1 MIKMIK
7 VGILSLQG
15 AVPEHVMAIRNA
27 LKMREQEGEVVQVR
41 DDKDLR
47 EVDCLIIPGGES
59 TTIGKL
65 LKRFDMY
72 EPIREMAGSGVPIM
86 GTCAGCIL
94 MAKEGDK
101 DVKRTRT
108 ELLGLMD
115 MRVSRN
121 SFGRQKESFESPL
134 SIKGLEEDFPAVFI
148 RGPIIEET
156 WGGCDTLAE
165 IDGTK
170 VMVRQDNLLAL
181 SFHPELSRDAR
192 VHRMFL
198 DMVPRT

>member
-1 MIKMIK
+1 M
-7 VGILSLQG
+7 QG
-15 AVPEHVMAIRNA
+15 AVPEHVLAIRNA
-27 LKMREQEGEVVQVR
+27 LKMRDQEGEVVHVR
-41 DDKDLR
+41 DNKDL
-47 EVDCLIIPGGES
+47 VGIDCLIIPGGES

-72 EPIREMAGSGVPIM
+72 AAIRELASAGVPIM

-94 MAKEGDK
+94 MAKEGDL
-101 DVKRTRT
+101 DVTRTRT

-121 SFGRQKESFESPL
+121 SFGRQKESFESSL
-134 SIKGLEEDFPAVFI
+134 RIDGLDDEFPAVFI
-148 RGPIIEET
+148 RGPIIEEV
-156 WGGCDTLAE
+156 WGRCSSLAE
-165 IDGTK
+165 IEGTK
-170 VMVRQDNLLAL
+170 VMVKQDNLLAL

>member
-1 MIKMIK
+1 MIK
-7 VGILSLQG
+7 VGVLSLQG
-15 AVPEHVMAIRNA
+15 AVPEHVLAIRNA
-27 LKMREQEGEVVQVR
+27 LKMKNQEGEVLQVR
-41 DDKDLR
+41 DNSDLT
-47 EVDCLIIPGGES
+47 EIDCLIIPGGES

-72 EPIREMAGSGVPIM
+72 EPIRDLASAGIPIM

-94 MAKEGDK
+94 MAKEGDL

-121 SFGRQKESFESPL
+121 SFGRQKESFESSL
-134 SIKGLEEDFPAVFI
+134 KIEGLDEEFPAVFI
-148 RGPIIEET
+148 RGPIIEEV
-156 WGGCDTLAE
+156 GRGCIPLAE

-170 VMVRQDNLLAL
+170 VMVKQDNLLAL

-198 DMVPRT
+198 DMVSKT

>member
-1 MIKMIK
+1 MRMIK
-7 VGILSLQG
+7 VGVLSLQG
-15 AVPEHVMAIRNA
+15 AVPEHVLAIRNA
-27 LKMREQEGEVVQVR
+27 LKMRDQKGEALQIR
-41 DDKDLR
+41 DNEELADI
-47 EVDCLIIPGGES
+47 DCLIIPGGES
-59 TTIGKL
+59 TTIAKL

-72 EPIREMAGSGVPIM
+72 APIRELASAGVPIM

-94 MAKEGDK
+94 MAKEGDI

-121 SFGRQKESFESPL
+121 SFGRQKESFEL
-134 SIKGLEEDFPAVFI
+134 FLDIEGLDDPFPAMFI
-148 RGPIIEET
+148 RGPMIEDV
-156 WGGCDTLAE
+156 WSGCRTLAE

-198 DMVPRT
+198 DMVTRT